1 MDAVIIFL
9 LIAAV
14 IALIVAQIG
23 GAIGALF
30 FGRKLPWIWF
40 ALAVLV
46 LVMKVTH
53 VALYREND
61 GIRAIVSLVAG
72 FLAAGLALL
81 AQRHFPNAV
90 LLVGGFLA
98 AGLTAIQV
106 LGPLLNPL
114 PQWLVIA
121 LLVAAGVAGAL
132 WTRTNR
138 DTATIV
144 LSALIGAGVLT
155 DEVVDLMQIDEASR
169 FQVYA
174 VIALTGMGFQFW
186 QERRERKTRVRAG
199 AGSVSMTASTTSSH
213 LAPSARGSLV
223 VCDVACG
230 PGRRRGRLR
239 TRGAGRRPQ
248 LRLRSCGADKPAR
261 SA

>member
-14 IALIVAQIG
+14 IALIVVQIG

-46 LVMKVTH
+46 LVMKVVQ
-53 VALYREND
+53 VALYRETD
-61 GIRAIVSLVAG
+61 GYRAIASLVAG
-72 FLAAGLALL
+72 FLAAGLALFL
-81 AQRHFPNAV
+81 QRRFSSIV
-90 LLVGGFLA
+90 LVVGGFLA
-98 AGLTAIQV
+98 AGLTIIQV

-121 LLVAAGVAGAL
+121 ILVAGGIAGAL

-155 DEVVDLMQIDEASR
+155 DEIVDLMQIDEASR

-174 VIALTGMGFQFW
+174 VVALIGIGFQVW
-186 QERRERKTRVRAG
+186 QERRERKRASAQAQG
-199 AGSVSMTASTTSSH
+199 A
-213 LAPSARGSLV
+213 SA
-223 VCDVACG
+223 
-230 PGRRRGRLR
+230 
-239 TRGAGRRPQ
+239 
-248 LRLRSCGADKPAR
+248 
-261 SA
+261 

>member
-1 MDAVIIFL
+1 MGALIIFL

-14 IALIVAQIG
+14 IALIVVQIG

-46 LVMKVTH
+46 LVMKVVQ
-53 VALYREND
+53 VALYRETD
-61 GIRAIVSLVAG
+61 GYRAIASLAAG

-81 AQRHFPNAV
+81 LQRRFSSVV
-90 LLVGGFLA
+90 LVVGGFLA
-98 AGLTAIQV
+98 AGLTIIQV

-121 LLVAAGVAGAL
+121 ILVAGGIAGAL

-155 DEVVDLMQIDEASR
+155 DEIVTLMQIDEASR

-174 VIALTGMGFQFW
+174 VVALIGIGFQVW
-186 QERRERKTRVRAG
+186 QERRERKRASAQAQG
-199 AGSVSMTASTTSSH
+199 A
-213 LAPSARGSLV
+213 SA
-223 VCDVACG
+223 
-230 PGRRRGRLR
+230 
-239 TRGAGRRPQ
+239 
-248 LRLRSCGADKPAR
+248 
-261 SA
+261 

>member
-9 LIAAV
+9 ALAVV
-14 IALIVAQIG
+14 IALIVVQIG

-46 LVMKVTH
+46 LVMKVVQ
-53 VALYREND
+53 VALYRETD
-61 GIRAIVSLVAG
+61 GYRAIASLAAG

-81 AQRHFPNAV
+81 LQRRFSSVV
-90 LLVGGFLA
+90 LVVGGFLA
-98 AGLTAIQV
+98 AGLTIIQV
-106 LGPLLNPL
+106 LGPLLNPF
-114 PQWLVIA
+114 PQWLVITI
-121 LLVAAGVAGAL
+121 LVAGGIAGAL

-155 DEVVDLMQIDEASR
+155 DEIVDLMQIDEASR

-174 VIALTGMGFQFW
+174 VLALIGIGFQFW
-186 QERRERKTRVRAG
+186 QERRERKRASQAQG
-199 AGSVSMTASTTSSH
+199 AA
-213 LAPSARGSLV
+213 A
-223 VCDVACG
+223 
-230 PGRRRGRLR
+230 
-239 TRGAGRRPQ
+239 
-248 LRLRSCGADKPAR
+248 
-261 SA
+261 